1 MWNKSPHHDLSSR
14 ISINWTLKKNC
25 SSLKFM
31 IPHPGLI
38 LICHSFKLINEEEEV
53 IKATDSCSFISAAT
67 PEAFRAAPQRL
78 HNYYH
83 RHTVVSVF
91 SDGHWPSSAP
101 VLWVCT
107 VKVPAVTSGN
117 QGGKQTVRIRH
128 KCRIYLQTDPFKLIY
143 RQFMGPN
150 WPWVQSLWWSITT
163 ACLVWRN
170 THMWPLGE
178 VGVSCCVLPGGA
190 EEEPPHTRTQM
201 STPPPPYV

>member
-1 MWNKSPHHDLSSR
+1 
-14 ISINWTLKKNC
+14 
-25 SSLKFM
+25 M

-38 LICHSFKLINEEEEV
+38 LIRHSFKLINEEGEV

-107 VKVPAVTSGN
+107 VKLPAVTSGN
-117 QGGKQTVRIRH
+117 QTVRIRPSVEY
-128 KCRIYLQTDPFKLIY
+128 IYRLIHLNWFTDNLWALTDPGFKACDEASLLPVWS
-143 RQFMGPN
+143 GGTHTCGH
-150 WPWVQSLWWSITT
+150 WVKWVYPATRWGWRGSPLPPICVNLWV
-163 ACLVWRN
+163 C
-170 THMWPLGE
+170 
-178 VGVSCCVLPGGA
+178 
-190 EEEPPHTRTQM
+190 
-201 STPPPPYV
+201 